1 MRTFIALALVSIF
14 GMSSPVAAQDDY
26 GEMLCKKYVGGSAP
40 CVCIGPVW
48 EEEYD
53 EEELDPLL
61 LFMKT
66 FMEGLASNSRE
77 SEQKAQKV
85 IDQIEAE
92 HGKETIEDW
101 MKRYDGVEKELE
113 SSCKWKW

>member
-1 MRTFIALALVSIF
+1 MRALIAFGLLSIF
-14 GMSSPVAAQDDY
+14 GTSSPAAAADDY
-26 GEMLCKKYVGGSAP
+26 GEMLCKKCWGSAP
-40 CVCIGPVW
+40 CDCIGPVW

-53 EEELDPLL
+53 EEELDPMQ

-77 SEQKAQKV
+77 GEQKAQKV
-85 IDQIEAE
+85 IDQIEAK
-92 HGKETIEDW
+92 HGKETVEDW